1 MKDELKIPDEVKEDM
16 RSTLETAAPSS
27 ILQNVLSRV
36 KSKQKVGYVPDL
48 QMPFVL
54 TLSLIFAAG
63 YLFYSSSLNSVQ
75 TTSNVSFKFEGILT
89 SNVFWF
95 SLMAVSAV
103 VLVDLVNQQ
112 RKAKTNRVQT

>member
-1 MKDELKIPDEVKEDM
+1 MKDELKLPDEVKEDM
-16 RSTLETAAPSS
+16 RSALETTAPSS

-36 KSKQKVGYVPDL
+36 KSQKKVSYVPDL

-54 TLSLIFAAG
+54 TLSLIVAAG
-63 YLFYSSSLNSVQ
+63 YLFYTSTTNTAQVSSGM
-75 TTSNVSFKFEGILT
+75 SFEFGGILT

-103 VLVDLVNQQ
+103 VFMDLLNQQ
-112 RKAKTNRVQT
+112 RKGKKNNF